1 MNKENQNDKS
11 VQTEKEIVE
20 MAKKDSTLSKD
31 IKK

>member
-1 MNKENQNDKS
+1 MNQENKNDKS

-20 MAKKDSTLSKD
+20 MAKQESSLAKD

>member
-11 VQTEKEIVE
+11 VQTEKEIIE
-20 MAKKDSTLSKD
+20 MAKKDGALSKD